1 MDRVLVDDVLTDARM
16 YLDAG
21 LAAPPS
27 EHPGTPA
34 GSRVLVGV
42 DLTRIAEVA
51 ASIERFGD
59 RYLQRLF
66 TEHELAS
73 CPGHP
78 DTVAAGL
85 AARFA
90 AKEATIKVLKPVAA
104 RPDWR
109 SMEVHRAPS
118 GACEMRL
125 TDAAARRAHELGI
138 TDLAVSL
145 SHEGDLAAAVV
156 VALVDKEVD

>member
-1 MDRVLVDDVLTDARM
+1 MDPVRCLTDGEQAPHSEAADASAR
-16 YLDAG
+16 
-21 LAAPPS
+21 
-27 EHPGTPA
+27 
-34 GSRVLVGV
+34 SRVLVGV
-42 DLTRIAEVA
+42 DLTRVAEVA

-59 RYLQRLF
+59 RYLRRLF

-73 CPGHP
+73 CHGHP

-104 RPDWR
+104 RPEWR

-125 TDAAARRAHELGI
+125 TDGAAKLATELGI

-145 SHEGDLAAAVV
+145 SHEGDMAAAVV

>member
-1 MDRVLVDDVLTDARM
+1 MHPTDGSEAPSAEDPR
-16 YLDAG
+16 AG
-21 LAAPPS
+21 WR
-27 EHPGTPA
+27 
-34 GSRVLVGV
+34 SRVIVGV
-42 DLTRIAEVA
+42 DLTRIGEVA

-59 RYLQRLF
+59 RYLHRLF

-73 CPGHP
+73 CHGHP
-78 DTVAAGL
+78 ETVAAGL

-104 RPDWR
+104 RPEWR
-109 SMEVHRAPS
+109 SMEVRRAPN

-125 TDAAARRAHELGI
+125 TDRAARLADELGI

-156 VALVDKEVD
+156 VALVDTEVY

>member
-1 MDRVLVDDVLTDARM
+1 MTDAVVT
-16 YLDAG
+16 AFG
-21 LAAPPS
+21 APAS
-27 EHPGTPA
+27 
-34 GSRVLVGV
+34 SRVLVGV
-42 DLTRIAEVA
+42 DLTRVAEVA

-59 RYLQRLF
+59 RYLRRLF

-73 CPGHP
+73 CHGHP

-104 RPDWR
+104 RPEWR
-109 SMEVHRAPS
+109 SMEVHRAAS

-125 TDAAARRAHELGI
+125 TDTAARRAAELGI

>member
-1 MDRVLVDDVLTDARM
+1 MDDSLMGAVM
-16 YLDAG
+16 YLPEGQPAPHSEAAG
-21 LAAPPS
+21 APAPP
-27 EHPGTPA
+27 
-34 GSRVLVGV
+34 RVLVGV
-42 DLTRIAEVA
+42 DLTRVAEVA

-73 CPGHP
+73 CHGHP

-90 AKEATIKVLKPVAA
+90 AKEATIKVLKPEAA
-104 RPDWR
+104 RPEWR

-125 TDAAARRAHELGI
+125 TDGAARRAAELGI

>member
-1 MDRVLVDDVLTDARM
+1 MSLTAGQPAPQIDDS
-16 YLDAG
+16 G
-21 LAAPPS
+21 SPAP
-27 EHPGTPA
+27 
-34 GSRVLVGV
+34 SRVLVGV
-42 DLTRIAEVA
+42 DLTCVAEVA

-73 CPGHP
+73 CHGHP

-104 RPDWR
+104 RPEWR
-109 SMEVHRAPS
+109 SMEVHRAPN

-125 TDAAARRAHELGI
+125 TDGAAMLASELGI